1 MKFNNSVG
9 KGLRAHGPLSNAGDY
24 LNTVYHD
31 ILKEETPK
39 GFMVPIFNENNDLLK
54 NLMHL

>member
-1 MKFNNSVG
+1 MKFNNS
-9 KGLRAHGPLSNAGDY
+9 AGDY

-39 GFMVPIFNENNDLLK
+39 GFMVPIFNGNNDLLK